1 MTDVTASADRDYVTE
16 LEQGE
21 DVASLL
27 VSFNT
32 EHWMSNLRYFAEE
45 AGWDSTI
52 GCLHERGAFNDRAVE
67 AHAQRGIEIDRTWFC
82 FDCGTALLAEEAKPR
97 VHPPA
102 PEQNFR
108 EMVTD
113 TDVMIVGSGGRSFL
127 ANLDPNRVDY
137 ITPDGVEVWM
147 ERKHQKVRFLD
158 AFGNQVGP
166 VHANVVPA
174 VTWAALNEWRDP
186 SAPDWWNDETI
197 AQTKASA
204 AGHLDSWSGGW
215 TDRPEA
221 WVK

>member
-1 MTDVTASADRDYVTE
+1 MKSERDFLTE
-16 LEQGE
+16 IEQGE
-21 DVASLL
+21 DVASEF
-27 VSFNT
+27 VSQNN
-32 EHWMSNLRYFAEE
+32 EHWMSNLRYIAEE
-45 AGWDSTI
+45 AGWDSTV

-67 AHAQRGIEIDRTWFC
+67 AHAGRGIEIDRTWFC
-82 FDCGTALLAEEAKPR
+82 FDCGTVLPAEEAKPR

-108 EMVTD
+108 DMHCD
-113 TDVMIVGSGGRSFL
+113 TDVTIVGSDGRSFL

-137 ITPDGVEVWM
+137 VTPEGVEVWM
-147 ERKHQKVRFLD
+147 ERKGNSQRVRFLD

-174 VTWAALNEWRDP
+174 TTWAVLNGWRDP
-186 SAPDWWNDETI
+186 SSPDWWNDETYE
-197 AQTKASA
+197 QTKASVD
-204 AGHLDSWSGGW
+204 GELDSWSGGW